1 MHIHFFLSSDNMES
15 EQLYFRDDTALPI
28 YSTRSSSYSASDL
41 CDILLSDD
49 LNACRLQP
57 LGVTDN
63 ASFVIDLDSVQF
75 EDLKADD
82 LGVWKSTG
90 VKRSDFIITSKGE
103 TRFQVGRSR
112 GSAHYTLLRRY
123 YVHGT
128 CPSFHRLIVSIEG
141 ELVIL
146 LLLHNIMHVHLT
158 QYNNIILALSLGLFV
173 LHV

>member
-1 MHIHFFLSSDNMES
+1 MSMFYFSAIKVDD
-15 EQLYFRDDTALPI
+15 EQTYVRDYTSLPI
-28 YSTRSSSYSASDL
+28 YSTRSISYSASDL

-63 ASFVIDLDSVQF
+63 FSFIIDLDYVQF

-90 VKRSDFIITSKGE
+90 VKRPDFVITSGGE
-103 TRFQVGRSR
+103 TRFQVGRSH
-112 GSAHYTLLRRY
+112 GSAHYTLFRRY

-128 CPSFHRLIVSIEG
+128 CPTYHRLIVSIEG
-141 ELVIL
+141 ECSI
-146 LLLHNIMHVHLT
+146 
-158 QYNNIILALSLGLFV
+158 S
-173 LHV
+173 

>member
-1 MHIHFFLSSDNMES
+1 MSYYQIYSCTHDYIFYFSAIKVDDDDDDD
-15 EQLYFRDDTALPI
+15 EQMYFRDNTSLPI
-28 YSTRSSSYSASDL
+28 YSTRSTSYSASDL

-63 ASFVIDLDSVQF
+63 FSFIIDLDYVQF

-90 VKRSDFIITSKGE
+90 VKRGDFVITSGGE
-103 TRFQVGRSR
+103 TRFQVGRSH
-112 GSAHYTLLRRY
+112 GSAHYTLFRRY

-128 CPSFHRLIVSIEG
+128 CPTYHRLIVSIEG
-141 ELVIL
+141 ECSI
-146 LLLHNIMHVHLT
+146 
-158 QYNNIILALSLGLFV
+158 S
-173 LHV
+173 